1 VEAAEGEGSASMTP
15 NEEVFDNP
23 KGWVAKHIRNYV
35 ESDGKKG
42 RRWNGVDTLLLTTL
56 GRRTGKLRRTAL
68 IHGRDGDRYV
78 VVASVGG
85 AKNHPSWYL
94 NLREN
99 PQARVQV
106 GAEIFEARAA
116 SARSKD
122 RTRLWREMVSIWPE
136 YERYQMK
143 CAREIPVV
151 ILERTNGKG

>member
-1 VEAAEGEGSASMTP
+1 MTP
-15 NEEVFDNP
+15 SEEVFDSP

-42 RRWNGVDTLLLTTL
+42 HRWNGVDTLLLTTR

-68 IHGRDGDRYV
+68 IYGRDGDRYV
-78 VVASVGG
+78 VIASVGG

-99 PQARVQV
+99 PQVRVQV
-106 GAEIFEARAA
+106 GAEMFEARAA
-116 SARSKD
+116 TARPKD

-143 CAREIPVV
+143 CARQIPVV
-151 ILERTNGKG
+151 ILEQTNGEG